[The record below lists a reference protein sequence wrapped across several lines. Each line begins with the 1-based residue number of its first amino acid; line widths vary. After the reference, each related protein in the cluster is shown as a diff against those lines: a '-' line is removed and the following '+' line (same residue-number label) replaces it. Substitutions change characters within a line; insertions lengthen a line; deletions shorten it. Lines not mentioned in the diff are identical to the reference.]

1 MVGLALFVFQMSG
14 YFNDKAGK
22 EKASMNTNQTS
33 SQMHKHGVGPMHIDQ
48 RTEPIKVEKQM
59 HRHGGGPMHVDR
71 EVKPVEDEKKYLRI
85 VDMGISMADMDML
98 IRKF

>member
-1 MVGLALFVFQMSG
+1 
-14 YFNDKAGK
+14 
-22 EKASMNTNQTS
+22 
-33 SQMHKHGVGPMHIDQ
+33 MHKHDVGPMHIDQ
-48 RTEPIKVEKQM
+48 RTELIKVEKQM
-59 HRHGGGPMHVDR
+59 HRHGGGLMHVDR